1 MVEDLIFRKPPPG
14 GPPHIL
20 VFGEPAE
27 PASGAAYAM
36 GSIPLPAFM
45 VSGAAIV
52 AMPPHA
58 TVAGGI
64 PLPAFMVRGT
74 SNYSSAVSR
83 PLVGR
88 VSAGWQVAAQI
99 ENGIGAKHQSAARAR
114 VGRASSWQKARPLGA
129 TVSTS
134 WQDVRRAR
142 AAVAVRHQV
151 AHQLSS
157 GVGLR
162 HQEAVR
168 ARVTLAAGWQE
179 AMRLVTAPVGVR
191 HQEAARMR
199 RGVRA
204 RWQEAIRTDVRHA
217 EGFGA
222 AAQIDIGRVS
232 RWQAAMHPLPGRSAV
247 EPPTQ
252 GPCYVPSTTL
262 VFRALQKHL
271 TTLIFV
277 CERHGPPPGTGETVV
292 VPVLEV
298 YSVENSIALTRVEGG
313 DVIEARGFSMSLDA
327 DSWTW
332 QWSATLPGS
341 ALPLVQ
347 EDGNGDPAELLAMVN
362 GVPYRLV
369 ADVPARDRRFSRAE
383 VRVRGKGRAALLDQP
398 YVSEQNFASASGR
411 TAAQLMALAMTINGV
426 NNGWAIDYRI
436 GDWFVP
442 GDTWAFQG
450 TPIAAVLDIAT
461 AAGAIVQPHNTDQV
475 LRILPRYPAAPWMW
489 HTLTPDYVLP
499 AAVVSVE
506 GIEWVRRPNYNRA
519 FVYGASGSGVRG
531 DITRSGT
538 AGNNAAPMVVHP
550 LMTHGDAVMQRGI
563 AELSNTGRQAHV
575 SLRMPVLAET
585 GLILP
590 GSLVRYDGGDATR
603 LGLVRSVALDEAWP
617 TLRQTL
623 TVETHVEAG
632 A

>member
-1 MVEDLIFRKPPPG
+1 MVEDLIFRKLPLD
-14 GPPHIL
+14 GPPNVL
-20 VFGEPAE
+20 VFGEPDE
-27 PASGAAYAM
+27 TASAAYAL
-36 GSIPLPAFM
+36 GRIPLPAFM
-45 VSGAAIV
+45 VSGAAV
-52 AMPPHA
+52 VTRPPYA
-58 TVAGGI
+58 TAGGSI

-83 PLVGR
+83 PLVGK

-99 ENGIGAKHQSAARAR
+99 EAGAAAKHQSAAGARAHR
-114 VGRASSWQKARPLGA
+114 SAAWQKAAPLAAGISPAWQGVLRVGA
-129 TVSTS
+129 DALLRHQAAVQLASA
-134 WQDVRRAR
+134 VGLRHHEALRAR
-142 AAVAVRHQV
+142 AAGTARWQEAVRLAV
-151 AHQLSS
+151 AP
-157 GVGLR
+157 VGPR
-162 HQEAVR
+162 HQEA
-168 ARVTLAAGWQE
+168 E
-179 AMRLVTAPVGVR
+179 
-191 HQEAARMR
+191 RMR

-204 RWQEAIRTDVRHA
+204 RWQEAVRA
-217 EGFGA
+217 ERRHGADFGA
-222 AAQIDIGRVS
+222 AAQLDIGRVS
-232 RWQAAMHPLPGRSAV
+232 RWQAAMQPLPGRSAI
-247 EPPTQ
+247 EPPTEN
-252 GPCYVPSTTL
+252 PCYVPSTTV
-262 VFRALQKHL
+262 VFRERQ
-271 TTLIFV
+271 TYSSTLIFI
-277 CERHGPPPGTGETVV
+277 CERHSPPPGTGQTVV

-298 YSVENSIALTRVEGG
+298 YSVNNSIALTRVEGG
-313 DVIEARGFSMSLDA
+313 DIIEARGFSMSLDA

-347 EDGNGDPAELLAMVN
+347 EDSNGDPAELLAMVN

-369 ADVPARDRRFSRAE
+369 AEVPARERRFARAE
-383 VRVRGKGRAALLDQP
+383 VRVRGKGRAALLDKP

-442 GDTWAFQG
+442 GETWAFQG

-461 AAGAIVQPHNTDQV
+461 AAGAIVQPHNTDQT
-475 LRILPRYPAAPWMW
+475 LRILPRYPAAPWLW

-499 AAVVSVE
+499 ADVVSVE
-506 GIEWVRRPNYNRA
+506 GIEWVRRPGYNRA

-538 AGNNAAPMVVHP
+538 AGDNDAPMVVHP
-550 LMTHGDAVMQRGI
+550 LMTHADAVIQRGI

-575 SLRMPVLAET
+575 SLRMPVLSET

-590 GSLVRYDGGDATR
+590 GSLVRYDGGDAAR

>member
-1 MVEDLIFRKPPPG
+1 VLEDLIFRKPPLD
-14 GPPHIL
+14 GPPNVL
-20 VFGEPAE
+20 VFGEPDAT
-27 PASGAAYAM
+27 ATAAYAL
-36 GSIPLPAFM
+36 GRIPLPAFM
-45 VSGAAIV
+45 VSGAAV
-52 AMPPHA
+52 VTMPPYA
-58 TVAGGI
+58 TAGGAI
-64 PLPAFMVRGT
+64 PLPAFMVRGA
-74 SNYSSAVSR
+74 SSYSSAVSR
-83 PLVGR
+83 PLVGK
-88 VSAGWQVAAQI
+88 VSAGWQIAQQIEGGALARHQGAERARAYRATAWQTVASVAA
-99 ENGIGAKHQSAARAR
+99 GVAPA
-114 VGRASSWQKARPLGA
+114 
-129 TVSTS
+129 
-134 WQDVRRAR
+134 WQDVRRADAAAALR
-142 AAVAVRHQV
+142 HQAASQMGAAVV
-151 AHQLSS
+151 
-157 GVGLR
+157 LR

-168 ARVTLAAGWQE
+168 VRAGAAARWQE
-179 AMRLVTAPVGVR
+179 AVRVATAPVGIR
-191 HQEAARMR
+191 HQEAERLR

-204 RWQEAIRTDVRHA
+204 RWQEAVHA
-217 EGFGA
+217 ERRHGTGFGA
-222 AAQIDIGRVS
+222 AVQLDIGRVS
-232 RWQAAMHPLPGRSAV
+232 RWQAAMAPLPGRALI
-247 EPPTQ
+247 EPPVEN
-252 GPCYVPSTTL
+252 PCYVPSTTL
-262 VFRALQKHL
+262 VFSERQQFS

-277 CERHGPPPGTGETVV
+277 CERHAPPPGTGQTVV

-298 YSVENSIALTRVEGG
+298 YSVENSIALTRVDSGEI
-313 DVIEARGFSMSLDA
+313 IEARGFSMSLDA

-332 QWSATLPGS
+332 QWSATLPGA

-369 ADVPARDRRFSRAE
+369 ADVPARERRFARAE
-383 VRVRGKGRAALLDQP
+383 VRVRGKGRAALLDGP
-398 YVSEQNFASASGR
+398 YVSEQHFASASGR

-426 NNGWAIDYRI
+426 NNGWAIDYGI

-442 GDTWAFQG
+442 GETWAFQG

-461 AAGAIVQPHNTDQV
+461 AAGAIVQPHNTDPT

-499 AAVVSVE
+499 ADVVSVE
-506 GIEWVRRPNYNRA
+506 GIEWVRRPAYNRA

-538 AGNNAAPMVVHP
+538 AGDYAAPMVVHP
-550 LMTHGDAVMQRGI
+550 LMTHADAVMQRGI

-603 LGLVRSVALDEAWP
+603 LGLVRGVALDEAWP

-623 TVETHVEAG
+623 TVETHVEAR